1 VAVAAGFRVQA
12 TFSLLVETA
21 AAVLAVG
28 KMALLFLQRQDQP
41 IRVVV
46 RVAVM
51 EVSLTGDQALL
62 LFVTRFKEKWLILQ
76 K

>member
-1 VAVAAGFRVQA
+1 VAAAAGFRVQA
-12 TFSLLVETA
+12 AIFLLVGTA

-28 KMALLFLQRQDQP
+28 HTVLFLQRQDQP

-51 EVSLTGDQALL
+51 GVTLTGDQALL
-62 LFVTRFKEKWLILQ
+62 LFVTRFREKWLTSQ